1 MRNTIYDIRDTIVA
15 VSSPTSEQRAI
26 VRISGPDT
34 IDKCK
39 RFFSPPVS
47 SVVSCRS
54 WPGSGVTGHSAPEA
68 SLIVG
73 KVAIDEEL
81 SIDAKL
87 YLFLAPHSYT
97 GDDIAEIHI
106 HTNPSVTE
114 ALIGN
119 LLSSGLRMAG
129 PGEFTARAYLNGKID
144 LAQAEAVN
152 EIIVGSNKF
161 QLSAAEKLLAG
172 RLAETTAQIRSA
184 LMDTLSLIEASLD
197 FSGEDIEFITCQE
210 AVERLAQIKNE
221 LEQLLCG
228 RYRDESVIDLPAVGI
243 AGAPNAGKSSLLNKL
258 LGKARSI
265 VSAQRRTTRDVLT
278 GLLTLRHCRCVL
290 FDCAGLTLAPPLK
303 KAGLAARNILDKL
316 AQQAAIEALRNS
328 SVVVF
333 CIDISKTDYSEYI
346 AIRKLIEGPRKA
358 GTQPNPGALRLIPV
372 ATKSDSLTENMVTSR
387 LAELNELFDAEFIPT
402 SAKTG
407 RGVEELRDAID
418 RKIIELALGPAESA
432 ESTKVPFSD
441 TLQTGGLALTARH
454 RQAVTEAIE
463 NISESIGEL
472 KAGNDEVT
480 AMMLRATYQAISN
493 IEQETIDEQILE
505 RIFSRFC
512 VGK

>member
-15 VSSPTSEQRAI
+15 VSSPASGEKAI
-26 VRISGPDT
+26 VRISGPKTVD
-34 IDKCK
+34 IC
-39 RFFSPPVS
+39 RQIFSPPVS
-47 SVVSCRS
+47 KGKS
-54 WPGSGVTGHSAPEA
+54 
-68 SLIVG
+68 SLIAG
-73 KVAIDEEL
+73 SVAIDAEL
-81 SIDAKL
+81 RVEAKL

-97 GDDIAEIHI
+97 GDDVAEIHI
-106 HTNPSVTE
+106 HTNPSVTA

-119 LLSSGLRMAG
+119 LLRSGFRMAG

-172 RLAETTAQIRSA
+172 RLAEMTAQIRSA
-184 LMDTLSLIEASLD
+184 LMDSLSLIEARLD
-197 FSGEDIEFITCQE
+197 FSGEDIEFITRPE
-210 AVERLAQIKNE
+210 AARRLAQIRNE

-258 LGKARSI
+258 LGKERSI
-265 VSAQRRTTRDVLT
+265 VSGERKTTRDVLT

-290 FDCAGLTLAPPLK
+290 FDCAGLTLTV
-303 KAGLAARNILDKL
+303 RNILDEL

-333 CIDISKTDYSEYI
+333 CIDISKTDYSEDI
-346 AIRKLIEGPRKA
+346 TIRKLIEEPREA
-358 GTQPNPGALRLIPV
+358 GTQPNPGALRLISV
-372 ATKSDSLTENMVTSR
+372 AAKSDSLTEDMVTSR
-387 LAELNELFDAEFIPT
+387 LAELNELFDAEFIPPIGGAGFIPT

-407 RGVEELRDAID
+407 RGVEELRGAID
-418 RKIIELALGPAESA
+418 KKIIELALGPAESA

>member
-1 MRNTIYDIRDTIVA
+1 
-15 VSSPTSEQRAI
+15 
-26 VRISGPDT
+26 
-34 IDKCK
+34 
-39 RFFSPPVS
+39 
-47 SVVSCRS
+47 
-54 WPGSGVTGHSAPEA
+54 
-68 SLIVG
+68 
-73 KVAIDEEL
+73 
-81 SIDAKL
+81 
-87 YLFLAPHSYT
+87 
-97 GDDIAEIHI
+97 
-106 HTNPSVTE
+106 
-114 ALIGN
+114 
-119 LLSSGLRMAG
+119 LLSKGFRMAG

-184 LMDTLSLIEASLD
+184 LMDTLCLIEASLD
-197 FSGEDIEFITCQE
+197 FSGEDIEFISCQE

-316 AQQAAIEALRNS
+316 AQQAAIEAIRNS
-328 SVVVF
+328 FVVVF
-333 CIDISKTDYSEYI
+333 CIDISKTNYSEDI

-358 GTQPNPGALRLIPV
+358 GTQPNPGSPGLIPV
-372 ATKSDSLTENMVTSR
+372 ATKSDSLTENMVTFR

-407 RGVEELRDAID
+407 RGVERLRDAID
-418 RKIIELALGPAESA
+418 KKIIELALGPAESA
-432 ESTKVPFSD
+432 ESSTGGSRTAPTLFSD
-441 TLQTGGLALTARH
+441 TLQAGGLALTARH
-454 RQAVTEAIE
+454 KQRACEAIE
-463 NISESIGEL
+463 NISESVTLLDGINKIKRQESCKSCL
-472 KAGNDEVT
+472 IEEPPWEVV
-480 AMMLRATYQAISN
+480 AMMLRAAYQAISN
-493 IEQETIDEQILE
+493 IETERLDERILE

-512 VGK
+512 IGK